1 MPTVP
6 IALRIQGPR
15 GFRVL
20 LGVVVGVALVAA
32 CSGPRTGGEAP
43 PSSDERVYH
52 VQVHMTE
59 DKRDA
64 VRVRGRANEWWSQQA
79 AGQMPPLAEVGGS
92 GRVASIE
99 WKAPLY
105 RVRLGPFRSREQA
118 DTVLSHARSAFPD
131 AFVVPDRMGEP

>member
-6 IALRIQGPR
+6 TALRILAPR
-15 GFRVL
+15 RFRVL
-20 LGVVVGVALVAA
+20 LGVVVGVALMAA
-32 CSGPRTGGEAP
+32 CSGPREVEEAP
-43 PSSDERVYH
+43 PSSVERVYH
-52 VQVHMTE
+52 VQVHMTD

-64 VRVRGRANEWWSQQA
+64 VRVRGRADEWWSEQRP
-79 AGQMPPLAEVGGS
+79 GQMPSVAQVDGS
-92 GRVASIE
+92 DRVASIE

-131 AFVVPDRMGEP
+131 AFVVPDRVGEP